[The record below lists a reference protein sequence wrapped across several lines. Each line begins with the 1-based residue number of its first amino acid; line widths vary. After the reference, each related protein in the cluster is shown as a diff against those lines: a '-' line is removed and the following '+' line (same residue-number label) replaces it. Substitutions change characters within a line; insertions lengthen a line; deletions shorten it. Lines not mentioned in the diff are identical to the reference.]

1 MCLAYNSCLRDV
13 RDLKTLRKVVEQS
26 GTYEISCPIEEVWA
40 GLNDVSVLAACI
52 PGCQSIEQIDEH
64 NFTASVKA
72 KVGPVNATFQVN
84 ISLADI
90 QAPNSYTLKGEV
102 KGSAGVA
109 KGEAKVALMG
119 IDGKAATDLTYAVT
133 ASVGGKL
140 AQVGSRLVDS
150 AARKMSDEFFSA
162 FEQQLQT
169 DQSPHGAGPKK
180 DADGNIERANDGMLF
195 IWATAFVVLI
205 LAMVLAI

>member
-1 MCLAYNSCLRDV
+1 M
-13 RDLKTLRKVVEQS
+13 EQS
-26 GTYEISCPIEEVWA
+26 GTYEIPCPIEKVWA
-40 GLNDVSVLAACI
+40 GLNDVNVLAACI

-64 NFTASVKA
+64 NFSASVKA

-102 KGSAGVA
+102 KGGAGVA
-109 KGEAKVALMG
+109 KGEAKVALFAKEEK
-119 IDGKAATDLTYAVT
+119 DATDLTYEVT

-162 FEQQLQT
+162 FEQQLT
-169 DQSPHGAGPKK
+169 GGQSPSTSGPRK

-195 IWATAFVVLI
+195 IWGTAFVVLI

>member
-1 MCLAYNSCLRDV
+1 M
-13 RDLKTLRKVVEQS
+13 EQS

-40 GLNDVSVLAACI
+40 GLNDVNVLSACI

-64 NFTASVKA
+64 NFSASVKA
-72 KVGPVNATFQVN
+72 KVGPINATFEVN
-84 ISLADI
+84 ISLEDI
-90 QAPNSYTLKGEV
+90 QAPNSYTLQGEV
-102 KGSAGVA
+102 KGGAGVD
-109 KGEAKVALMG
+109 KGEAKVALFA
-119 IDGKAATDLTYAVT
+119 KEEKHATDLTYAVT

-150 AARKMSDEFFSA
+150 AARKMSDDFFSA
-162 FEQQLQT
+162 FEQQLQGA
-169 DQSPHGAGPKK
+169 QPSPATGPQK

-195 IWATAFVVLI
+195 IWGTAFVVLI